1 VSTELG
7 AWIALGLFA
16 LWVMLQEP
24 PGPPDGLVTA

>member
-1 VSTELG
+1 MSTELG

-24 PGPPDGLVTA
+24 PGPPPPWVTA